1 MARDVT
7 ILSMNCRGL
16 ADVEKRND
24 VLHCLKKKKYSIYCL
39 QETHF
44 SEEIHSLITSKWGY
58 KAYFNSCT
66 SSKKGLAIL
75 INNNFEF
82 TFVKLVT
89 DDKGDF
95 MLLQLKINDQ
105 TFTVVNLHSP
115 NKDDPDFYDRVMG
128 ELKNTRSQE
137 LILTG
142 DWNLVLNPELD
153 SQNYKHINDPKCR
166 EKVIDM
172 TNELS
177 LVDIWRELDAQCKR
191 FTWRRSQ
198 RVLQQSRLDFFLI
211 HENLAA
217 DVIASDIEPGYR
229 TDHSAVTITFRFTE
243 RARGKTF
250 WKFNSSL
257 LKDKEYVRKIKEL
270 IKEN

>member
-1 MARDVT
+1 M
-7 ILSMNCRGL
+7 
-16 ADVEKRND
+16 
-24 VLHCLKKKKYSIYCL
+24 KKKYSIYCL

-128 ELKNTRSQE
+128 ELKKTRSQE

-153 SQNYKHINDPKCR
+153 SQNYKHINNPKCR

-177 LVDIWRELDAQCKR
+177 LVDIWRELNARCKR

-198 RVLQQSRLDFFLI
+198 PVLQQSRLDFF
-211 HENLAA
+211 
-217 DVIASDIEPGYR
+217 SD
-229 TDHSAVTITFRFTE
+229 S
-243 RARGKTF
+243 
-250 WKFNSSL
+250 
-257 LKDKEYVRKIKEL
+257 
-270 IKEN
+270 

>member
-7 ILSMNCRGL
+7 ILSINCRGL

-24 VLHCLKKKKYSIYCL
+24 VLHYLKTEKYSIYCL

-44 SEEIHSLITSKWGY
+44 SEEIHSLITSEWGY

-66 SSKKGLAIL
+66 SGKKGLAIL
-75 INNNFEF
+75 INNKFEF

-128 ELKNTRSQE
+128 ELKNTSSQE

-142 DWNLVLNPELD
+142 DWNRVFNPVIHRIIKILIT
-153 SQNYKHINDPKCR
+153 QNA
-166 EKVIDM
+166 EK
-172 TNELS
+172 
-177 LVDIWRELDAQCKR
+177 K
-191 FTWRRSQ
+191 
-198 RVLQQSRLDFFLI
+198 
-211 HENLAA
+211 
-217 DVIASDIEPGYR
+217 
-229 TDHSAVTITFRFTE
+229 
-243 RARGKTF
+243 
-250 WKFNSSL
+250 
-257 LKDKEYVRKIKEL
+257 
-270 IKEN
+270 

>member
-1 MARDVT
+1 
-7 ILSMNCRGL
+7 
-16 ADVEKRND
+16 
-24 VLHCLKKKKYSIYCL
+24 
-39 QETHF
+39 
-44 SEEIHSLITSKWGY
+44 
-58 KAYFNSCT
+58 
-66 SSKKGLAIL
+66 
-75 INNNFEF
+75 
-82 TFVKLVT
+82 
-89 DDKGDF
+89 

-115 NKDDPDFYDRVMG
+115 NKDDPDFYDRIMG

-142 DWNLVLNPELD
+142 DWNLVLNPELA
-153 SQNYKHINDPKCR
+153 SQNYKHINNPKCR

-172 TNELS
+172 RKELS
-177 LVDIWRELDAQCKR
+177 LVDIWRELNARCKR

-198 RVLQQSRLDFFLI
+198 PVLQQSRLDFFLI

-257 LKDKEYVRKIKEL
+257 LKDKEYVRKIKES
-270 IKEN
+270 IKETKLKYAKKYL

>member
-24 VLHCLKKKKYSIYCL
+24 VLHYLKKEKYSIYCL

-58 KAYFNSCT
+58 KSYFNSCT

-128 ELKNTRSQE
+128 ELKNTSSQE

-142 DWNLVLNPELD
+142 DWNLVLNPVIHRIIKILIT
-153 SQNYKHINDPKCR
+153 QR

-177 LVDIWRELDAQCKR
+177 LEDIWRELNARCK
-191 FTWRRSQ
+191 
-198 RVLQQSRLDFFLI
+198 
-211 HENLAA
+211 
-217 DVIASDIEPGYR
+217 
-229 TDHSAVTITFRFTE
+229 
-243 RARGKTF
+243 
-250 WKFNSSL
+250 
-257 LKDKEYVRKIKEL
+257 
-270 IKEN
+270 